1 MVVNKSFGYHPG
13 CMATTA
19 GPEPIGL
26 PPGASI
32 QSAGEDE
39 AKYNSQNP
47 VVRKLI
53 ARLMRELRTASGS
66 TEGTWVD
73 VGIGEGLALATM
85 EVRAGLLV
93 GVEFRDDKL
102 AAALRRLPGAVGVRA
117 DAGMLP
123 IVSRGADV
131 VTCLE
136 VLEHLHAPDRAV
148 QELARISRGRCLVSV
163 PWEPFFRLGNLG
175 RGKDVRRLGNNPEH
189 VQQFRP
195 SSLHALL
202 RPHFE
207 EVVVSPCFPWLIGI
221 AAKPS

>member
-1 MVVNKSFGYHPG
+1 
-13 CMATTA
+13 MATTT
-19 GPEPIGL
+19 GPGPIGL
-26 PPGASI
+26 PRGASI

-39 AKYNSQNP
+39 AKYSSENP

-53 ARLMRELRTASGS
+53 ARLMRQLRMASGS

-73 VGIGEGLALATM
+73 VGIGEGLAIEAM
-85 EVRAGLLV
+85 EVRAGLLL
-93 GVEFRDDKL
+93 GVEFRSDKL
-102 AAALRRLPGAVGVRA
+102 AAALRRLPGALGVQA

-148 QELARISRGRCLVSV
+148 QELARISRGICVVSV

-175 RGKDVRRLGNNPEH
+175 RGKDIRQWGNNSEH

-195 SSLHALL
+195 SSLRALL
-202 RPHFE
+202 RSHFD
-207 EVVVSPCFPWLIGI
+207 EVAVRPCFPWLIGI